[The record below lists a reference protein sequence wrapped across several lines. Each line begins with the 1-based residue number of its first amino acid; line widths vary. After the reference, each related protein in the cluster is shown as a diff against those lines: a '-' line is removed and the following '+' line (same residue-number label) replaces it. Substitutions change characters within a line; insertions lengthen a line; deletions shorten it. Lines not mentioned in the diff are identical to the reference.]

1 LKTTEV
7 RDARD
12 ILRSLLATIGADADT
27 GPEVVNRI
35 LDDAVN
41 APDSPTAAGVTCRRL
56 GAALRRH
63 SWTYAEMDKVTAL
76 AAAYLE
82 RVEPGPR
89 AIYAAALVDPTEDGA
104 LRSWVSVK
112 MNRYQAP
119 ELIAAISGAFGKMVT
134 SLPAPQAETVIAAM
148 ADEYPEWAARL
159 RGLVSR

>member
-1 LKTTEV
+1 LKTTEA

-27 GPEVVNRI
+27 DPGGI
-35 LDDAVN
+35 LNEAVN
-41 APDSPTAAGVTCRRL
+41 APDSPRAAGVTCRRL
-56 GAALRRH
+56 GAALYRH
-63 SWTYAEMDKVTAL
+63 SWTYAEMDRVTAL

-82 RVEPGPR
+82 RRKPGPR

-104 LRSWVSVK
+104 LRSWVSVNL
-112 MNRYQAP
+112 NRFQAP
-119 ELIAAISGAFGKMVT
+119 ELIDTLSGAFGKMVA